1 MNLFDKESPIYIRV
15 AYGHHNN
22 RICDNLSDKE
32 NISCLYL
39 FKLESRCM
47 AGLRVTTSV
56 SMRHQVTGG
65 GALSSLAQAIPYFFC
80 ILLSGFGTPI
90 MYKWRS
96 LRVARSLLKTVWESQ
111 HNF

>member
-65 GALSSLAQAIPYFFC
+65 GALSSLAQAIHSFF
-80 ILLSGFGTPI
+80 LH
-90 MYKWRS
+90 Y
-96 LRVARSLLKTVWESQ
+96 LLKQCLAKIIRSVEREVGKNTNKKSQ
-111 HNF
+111 ST